1 MKISV
6 IGTGYVGLV
15 TGTCFANKGNFVVC
29 VDIDKEKIKA
39 LKEGNIS
46 IYEPG
51 LEKIILDN
59 MHNDNLK
66 FTTDIKFAVKNS
78 DIIFIA
84 VGTPPDND
92 NSTDLSNVFL
102 AAKNIGKYIEDYK
115 IIVNKST
122 VPIGTFSKIKEIIK
136 DEIAL
141 RNIKADFDVVS
152 NPEFL
157 REGSGINDFIN
168 PDRVIIGSSNDS
180 AKRIMKDLY
189 SNIVSK
195 NKIICM
201 SNAAAEM
208 TKYASNAMLAARISF
223 MNDISNLC
231 DILGVNIEDVKL
243 GMGRDKRI
251 GPLFLNCGIG
261 YGGSCFPKDI
271 KSLIQIGNKNNYT
284 MLLLKAVEEIN
295 KNQTETFIKK
305 IVKYFDAFNENLT
318 NKTFAVWGLAFK
330 SDTDDI
336 RESPAIIIIK
346 ELLKM
351 HVNIFCYDPKAM
363 KKTFDIFGDKIYY
376 GKNKYSILKNADAL
390 LILTEWTE
398 FKEANFNI
406 INSNLK
412 NKIIFDGK
420 NIYSLK
426 YMLSKPFDYISMGRH
441 PIYNCR

>member
-15 TGTCFANKGNFVVC
+15 TGACFSSKSNSVIC
-29 VDIDKEKIKA
+29 VDIDKEKIQV

-51 LEKIILDN
+51 LNKIILDN

-84 VGTPPDND
+84 VGTPSAND
-92 NSTDLSNVFL
+92 NSTDLSSIFSAV
-102 AAKNIGKYIEDYK
+102 KDIGKYMEDYK

-122 VPIGTFSKIKEIIK
+122 VPVGTFSKIKKIIK
-136 DEIAL
+136 DEITL
-141 RNIKADFDVVS
+141 RNIKLDFDVVS

-168 PDRVIIGSSNDS
+168 PDRVIIGSSSDK
-180 AKRIMKDLY
+180 AKCVIKDLY
-189 SNIVSK
+189 SNIVSR
-195 NKIICM
+195 NRIICM

-223 MNDISNLC
+223 VNDISNLC

-271 KSLIQIGNKNNYT
+271 KSLIEIGNKNNYQ
-284 MLLLKAVEEIN
+284 MILLKAVEEIN
-295 KNQTETFIKK
+295 KNQTNIFIKK
-305 IVKYFDAFNENLT
+305 Y
-318 NKTFAVWGLAFK
+318 
-330 SDTDDI
+330 
-336 RESPAIIIIK
+336 
-346 ELLKM
+346 
-351 HVNIFCYDPKAM
+351 
-363 KKTFDIFGDKIYY
+363 
-376 GKNKYSILKNADAL
+376 
-390 LILTEWTE
+390 
-398 FKEANFNI
+398 
-406 INSNLK
+406 
-412 NKIIFDGK
+412 
-420 NIYSLK
+420 
-426 YMLSKPFDYISMGRH
+426 
-441 PIYNCR
+441 